1 MQDPRFAAEYL
12 TAAAQD
18 TEPAVYPA
26 ALRKVVESRAM
37 AQVAASAG
45 IPRESL

>member
-18 TEPAVYPA
+18 TEPAVDLA

-37 AQVAASAG
+37 VRVAAGAG
-45 IPRESL
+45 ISRESL